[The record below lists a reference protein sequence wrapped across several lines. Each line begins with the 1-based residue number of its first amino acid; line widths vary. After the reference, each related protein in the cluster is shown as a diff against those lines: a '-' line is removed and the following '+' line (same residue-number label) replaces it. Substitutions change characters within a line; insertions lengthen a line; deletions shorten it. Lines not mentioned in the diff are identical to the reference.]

1 MQIRIRQRIETKE
14 SIIRMDKRMILRM
27 LRRSIYTPATHNRDA
42 PVLVTHHTQTP
53 NRATNTPHNP
63 IFMMIP
69 EGREFCFNIFLS
81 FFIQYD
87 IFFASSAGSVVLCFK
102 GNIRYRHFR
111 EAYFFE
117 INTLAR

>member
-53 NRATNTPHNP
+53 NRATNTTHNP
-63 IFMMIP
+63 IFYDDSRG
-69 EGREFCFNIFLS
+69 EGVLFQYFSFIFHT
-81 FFIQYD
+81 I
-87 IFFASSAGSVVLCFK
+87 
-102 GNIRYRHFR
+102 RHFFCVIR
-111 EAYFFE
+111 RVGRFMFQGQH
-117 INTLAR
+117 

>member
-53 NRATNTPHNP
+53 NRATNTTHNP
-63 IFMMIP
+63 IFYDDSRG
-69 EGREFCFNIFLS
+69 EGVLFQYVFSVSHN
-81 FFIQYD
+81 YD
-87 IFFASSAGSVVLCFK
+87 IFFHASSARSVIFVS
-102 GNIRYRHFR
+102 
-111 EAYFFE
+111 
-117 INTLAR
+117 